1 VLAIDPHFQVYGNH
15 GFSVQPVRPRSL
27 GSRNQPESVL
37 TRRGTENSSFP
48 YIGVK
53 GNLPYFAGFWSARLA
68 RIALARASI
77 FVASVVR
84 SVFRSRAA

>member
-1 VLAIDPHFQVYGNH
+1 MLFRYTENPPENAIFPLAALRVSAGPSWY
-15 GFSVQPVRPRSL
+15 
-27 GSRNQPESVL
+27 
-37 TRRGTENSSFP
+37 TENSSFR
-48 YIGVK
+48 YIDVK